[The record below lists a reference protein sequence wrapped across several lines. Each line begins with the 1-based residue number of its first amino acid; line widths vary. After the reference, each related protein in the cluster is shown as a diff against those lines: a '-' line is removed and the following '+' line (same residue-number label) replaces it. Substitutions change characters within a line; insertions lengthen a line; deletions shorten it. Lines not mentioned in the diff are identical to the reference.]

1 MAITKGVN
9 ATEID
14 TDDPFNFLSAGNL
27 AGTVRVA
34 MDSRACAA
42 GDLNADGD
50 AVILAQVPS
59 NARLTSIIIAND
71 DFDSGTD
78 SSVNV
83 GVYNGAEKF
92 NDTDGS
98 ATLYAADAVINE
110 NCFASAQ
117 NFMQSSQSDGV
128 EVLFKVAARRNAPL
142 QALWEAAGLTS
153 DPGVPLRLA
162 ITQTATVSGAHAG
175 DVVMIVNYVTD

>member
-1 MAITKGVN
+1 MAIKKGVN
-9 ATEID
+9 ATAID

-59 NARLTSIIIAND
+59 NSRIVSISCFSD
-71 DFDSGTD
+71 DLDSGSN
-78 SSVNV
+78 SSVNI
-83 GVYNGAEKF
+83 GVYNGNEQF

-98 ATLYAADAVINE
+98 ATLYAADALIDE
-110 NCFASAQ
+110 DCFAGSQ
-117 NFMQSSQSDGV
+117 PFMQSTSSGGS
-128 EVLFKVAARRNAPL
+128 ELAFGNAARKNAPL
-142 QALWEAAGLTS
+142 QALWEVAGLTS
-153 DPGVPLRLA
+153 DPGVPLRIA
-162 ITQTATVSGAHAG
+162 ITQTATVSGAQAG
-175 DVVMIVNYVTD
+175 DVVMVVQYVTD